1 MTLTASIVL
10 YKSDPEVLH
19 KCISSFL
26 DTQIDVKLFLIDNS
40 PTSELQEFSIDNR
53 VNYIYNPSN
62 PGFGIS
68 HNIAIDK
75 VFEINSNYHLVLN
88 PDIYFQKGTLEKIIE
103 FLECNVSVGLLMPK
117 VLYPDETFQYLCKQK
132 PTVLD
137 LFLRGFAPNI
147 VKKFFKKRINNFCY
161 KNYNLNSF
169 IFDVPYLSG
178 CFMFFRLNELKKLG
192 GFDPRFFMYMED
204 ADLSYRF
211 YLYSKTCYFPYAH
224 VYHYYSGLTHKSLKY
239 KLITIKSVFIYFN
252 KWGWLKNIL

>member
-40 PTSELQEFSIDNR
+40 PTSVLKEFSFDSR
-53 VNYIYNPSN
+53 VNYIHNPSN

-75 VFEINSNYHLVLN
+75 VFEINSDYHLVLN

-103 FLECNVSVGLLMPK
+103 
-117 VLYPDETFQYLCKQK
+117 FQYLCKQK

-147 VKKFFKKRINNFCY
+147 VKKIFKKRINNFSY
-161 KNYNLNSF
+161 KNYNLNS
-169 IFDVPYLSG
+169 IIYNVPYLSG

-211 YLYSKTCYFPYAH
+211 YLYSKTCYLPYAH